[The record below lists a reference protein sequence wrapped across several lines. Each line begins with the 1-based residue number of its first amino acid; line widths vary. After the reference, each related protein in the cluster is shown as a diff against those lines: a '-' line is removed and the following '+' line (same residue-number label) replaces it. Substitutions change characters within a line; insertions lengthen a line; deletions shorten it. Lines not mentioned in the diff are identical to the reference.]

1 LGCKTTCCLKKLAA
15 RAYGDCRYGIIAIPC
30 YLNPKQDDFYQIP
43 ELQVCI
49 AKALYGIESVLADPS
64 AYPDAQ
70 VCRLRDQIV
79 SNLST
84 PTKLSFATKIIIIFK
99 DG

>member
-43 ELQVCI
+43 ELHVCI
-49 AKALYGIESVLADPS
+49 AEALYGIESVLADPS

-70 VCRLRDQIV
+70 VRRLRDQIV
-79 SNLST
+79 SNLSC
-84 PTKLSFATKIIIIFK
+84 PTKPGLATKIIIIFK